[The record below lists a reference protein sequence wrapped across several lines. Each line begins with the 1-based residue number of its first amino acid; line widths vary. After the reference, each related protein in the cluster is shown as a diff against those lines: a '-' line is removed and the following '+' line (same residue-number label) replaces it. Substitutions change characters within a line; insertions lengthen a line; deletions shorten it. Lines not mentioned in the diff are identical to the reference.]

1 MLDDIDIHMDNTHGT
16 PASQILANIPA
27 TDVRSPT
34 SILLLPGVS
43 SVSKVSS
50 SQHHGQIFT
59 HVMFGLATSLHWPPH
74 FKTREALTKIPLTMC
89 YRFSLCEEKS
99 APCCCALDPLTSWGP
114 GTAIYPLMSLLTSPH
129 EQWTHSNYSHPKN
142 TRTPKQNLCLTLP
155 SLYPLSLL
163 PVPAHLPKVKFH

>member
-1 MLDDIDIHMDNTHGT
+1 MLDNIDIHMDNTHGT

-59 HVMFGLATSLHWPPH
+59 HVMFGLATSLH
-74 FKTREALTKIPLTMC
+74 
-89 YRFSLCEEKS
+89 
-99 APCCCALDPLTSWGP
+99 
-114 GTAIYPLMSLLTSPH
+114 
-129 EQWTHSNYSHPKN
+129 
-142 TRTPKQNLCLTLP
+142 
-155 SLYPLSLL
+155 
-163 PVPAHLPKVKFH
+163 